1 MSGLEGGGTRGNHGF
16 PRAEMG
22 QGKMPNLQSIA
33 AAQRRR

>member
-1 MSGLEGGGTRGNHGF
+1 MSGPEGGGTRRNHGF
-16 PRAEMG
+16 PRVEMG

>member
-1 MSGLEGGGTRGNHGF
+1 MGFGGGGPRGNHGF

-22 QGKMPNLQSIA
+22 NGKTPNLQSIA